1 MASETKREKT
11 RVCCLDLDEDCL
23 NLLKDRFDVYD
34 GSLGKP
40 IDVSG
45 KNHGGLNLLLN
56 YELPQN
62 IHEYDIFIEDMIRPD
77 RIPYNTE
84 ENTRTEILGSKAYYF
99 ISNAPQTIFDP
110 CPYGSSILN
119 YSLHKDRNNTSSSI
133 H

>member
-1 MASETKREKT
+1 MLLFVNMASETKREKT

-84 ENTRTEILGSKAYYF
+84 ENTRTEILGSKH
-99 ISNAPQTIFDP
+99 I
-110 CPYGSSILN
+110 ILSVMLRKQ
-119 YSLHKDRNNTSSSI
+119 YLI
-133 H
+133 HAHMVVQF

>member
-99 ISNAPQTIFDP
+99 ISNAPQTIFDVA
-110 CPYGSSILN
+110 
-119 YSLHKDRNNTSSSI
+119 NT
-133 H
+133 